1 MKTWKPAL
9 LSFVA
14 GVVLSVAPIVTYA
27 CDAWI
32 WVADTDD
39 CHVYHRYVFAG
50 SSSSGGV
57 EICAY
62 VAAGGPPHMEA
73 GLCEYLPFIM

>member
-1 MKTWKPAL
+1 MKTLKLAL

-27 CDAWI
+27 CAADI

-39 CHVYHRYVFAG
+39 CHVYHRYVLVG
-50 SSSSGGV
+50 SSSGGGV
-57 EICAY
+57 SVCAY
-62 VAAGGPPHMEA
+62 EA
-73 GLCEYLPFIM
+73 TGTTHIESGSCDGLPFIL